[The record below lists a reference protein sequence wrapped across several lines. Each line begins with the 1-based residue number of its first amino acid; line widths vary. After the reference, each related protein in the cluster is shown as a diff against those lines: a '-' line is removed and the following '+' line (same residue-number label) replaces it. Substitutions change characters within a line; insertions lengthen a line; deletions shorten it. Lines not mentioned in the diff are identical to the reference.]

1 VFTSVHKSF
10 NLRSM
15 HDDPSTLTHT
25 TPSTALHPTSP
36 YVPCPTH
43 TPHPLPQYLTHTA
56 TGAFNYLSGANSLSH
71 DGHTLMSVKSP
82 WGVKYAGGTNFDFP
96 ASTGKTLFF
105 FFFAVLTLSYLV
117 NFRDTRRLMLL
128 GIPYEFPI

>member
-1 VFTSVHKSF
+1 
-10 NLRSM
+10 M
-15 HDDPSTLTHT
+15 
-25 TPSTALHPTSP
+25 P
-36 YVPCPTH
+36 YPH
-43 TPHPLPQYLTHTA
+43 TPPLTPYLTHTA

-105 FFFAVLTLSYLV
+105 FFFSAVLTLSYLV
-117 NFRDTRRLMLL
+117 NFRHTRRLMLL